1 MEWFK
6 FQVILKFK
14 YSKKVQENAYKNLIN
29 EIDKKMKFYVEN
41 KKFFV
46 FSLYEKKDIFQFV
59 IFVKNGIYLIYC
71 FFHKNF

>member
-14 YSKKVQENAYKNLIN
+14 YSKKVQENAYKNLID

>member
-14 YSKKVQENAYKNLIN
+14 YSKKVQENAYKNLID

-46 FSLYEKKDIFQFV
+46 FSLYEKKDIFSFV
-59 IFVKNGIYLIYC
+59 IFVMNGIYLIYC